1 MVMKCRTLIIKTN
14 TTIGNNMTIKND
26 LYIWVYKFGARRPKK
41 IKLKKFVNAVN
52 DTTFS
57 QKFFTSEKEAKDFIK
72 KDFK

>member
-1 MVMKCRTLIIKTN
+1 
-14 TTIGNNMTIKND
+14 MTIKND
-26 LYIWVYKFGARRPKK
+26 LYIWVYKFGAKRPKK

-52 DTTFS
+52 HTTFS

>member
-1 MVMKCRTLIIKTN
+1 
-14 TTIGNNMTIKND
+14 MTIKND

-41 IKLKKFVNAVN
+41 IKLKKFVDAVN

-57 QKFFTSEKEAKDFIK
+57 QKFFTSEKDAKGFIK

>member
-1 MVMKCRTLIIKTN
+1 ML
-14 TTIGNNMTIKND
+14 IKNN

-41 IKLKKFVNAVN
+41 IKLKKFVDAVN

-57 QKFFTSEKEAKDFIK
+57 QKFFTSEKDAKGFIK